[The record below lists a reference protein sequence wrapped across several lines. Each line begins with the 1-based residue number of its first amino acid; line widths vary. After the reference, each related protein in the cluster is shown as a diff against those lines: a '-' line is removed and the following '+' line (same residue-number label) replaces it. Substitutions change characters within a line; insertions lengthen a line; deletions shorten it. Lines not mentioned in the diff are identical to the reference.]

1 MPRHWMLLLE
11 KPLQQLLSLQAR
23 GKMRR
28 TLQKLSSPRRAI
40 PTILVGIL
48 LGLYAI
54 KVYIAV
60 AYYESPTSIPIEGLA
75 PIGMLYILLLKLLGV
90 CVDRNKTGAGYR
102 HEELHHLVG
111 GPFPLE
117 QVRLF
122 RVTGHAVSIF
132 FTSLFAAVFFAFHVK
147 SLLAAVAGAY
157 LAMLFTYLVYT
168 VIAVVAF
175 QISEK
180 SYTRM
185 RSIGCGLAGAMV
197 AWLLY
202 RVSLQGV
209 SNLRF
214 LQAFGDEAIQF
225 SKLPGIAILMSPFFV
240 FTKVIV
246 AESFGSW
253 LSWMVPSLLLNYAAL
268 QVLLFVEV
276 WVERR
281 AQQRERL
288 DFRRNQGTHKPPN
301 QASGLGLGRSVGV
314 VPWFGGA
321 GPIIWR
327 QLKAVLRLR
336 GGLYWLLI
344 PLASAFA
351 AGAYLAYDS
360 AEGAFQTVAVVV
372 VMTSVF
378 LPGLLPFDFRGDLA
392 GLPALKMMP
401 IKPLAVVSGQL
412 LVPVIMLTAFQFVSL
427 STILLHDASQWH
439 VVLWTVLFLV
449 PTNIVIL
456 ALENLVFLLYPYK
469 VAEFDM
475 QATVRRVVMLMAKFC
490 VVFLAV
496 LVGLLAGFG
505 VLGLKMAVQD
515 TVVGSVLAHT
525 WQPILVCIELFALF
539 SIALS
544 VVWTTCLAYRRF
556 DLSEDLPI

>member
-1 MPRHWMLLLE
+1 MSNHRLLMLD
-11 KPLQQLLSLQAR
+11 KPLQQLLSMQAR
-23 GKMRR
+23 GKIRR
-28 TLQKLSSPRRAI
+28 TVKKLSSPRRAI

-60 AYYESPTSIPIEGLA
+60 AYYDSPTSIPIEGLA

-90 CVDRNKTGAGYR
+90 CIDRNKSGAGYR
-102 HEELHHLVG
+102 HEETHHLVG

-122 RVTGHAVSIF
+122 RVTGHAISIF
-132 FTSLFAAVFFAFHVK
+132 FTSLFAAAFFAFHVK
-147 SLLAAVAGAY
+147 SVFAAVAGAY

-168 VIAVVAF
+168 LIAVVAF
-175 QISEK
+175 QISET
-180 SYTRM
+180 SYRRM
-185 RSIGCGLAGAMV
+185 RTIGCGLAAAMV

-202 RVSLQGV
+202 RVALRGV
-209 SNLRF
+209 SNLQF

-225 SKLPGIAILMSPFFV
+225 SRLPGVALLMSPFFV

-246 AESFGSW
+246 AETWGSW
-253 LSWMVPSLLLNYAAL
+253 FLWMVPSLLLNYVAL
-268 QVLLFVEV
+268 QLLLSTEATLDRRMQQS
-276 WVERR
+276 ERI
-281 AQQRERL
+281 QFEL
-288 DFRRNQGTHKPPN
+288 EKGTHSLPN
-301 QASGLGLGRSVGV
+301 QASGVGLGNAVGT
-314 VPWFGGA
+314 VPWLGGA
-321 GPIIWR
+321 GPIVWR
-327 QLKAVLRLR
+327 QLKAILRLK
-336 GGLYWLLI
+336 GGLCWLLI

-351 AGAYLAYDS
+351 AGAYLAYD
-360 AEGAFQTVAVVV
+360 AEQGAFQTVAVVV

-401 IKPLAVVSGQL
+401 MKPRAVVLGQL
-412 LVPVIMLTAFQFVSL
+412 VVPVCLLTAFQFVSL
-427 STILLHDASQWH
+427 STLLLHDLSQWSL
-439 VVLWTVLFLV
+439 VLWTVVFLV

-456 ALENLVFLLYPYK
+456 ALENLIFLLYPYK

-490 VVFLAV
+490 VVFFSV
-496 LVGLLAGFG
+496 LVGLVAGFG
-505 VLGLKMAVQD
+505 VLGLKMAVQN
-515 TVVGSVLAHT
+515 TAVGNVLGGV
-525 WQPILVCIELFALF
+525 WQPLLISIELVALF
-539 SIALS
+539 SVALC
-544 VVWTTCLAYRRF
+544 VVWTTCIAYRRF